1 MGRAVA
7 DHIKINTHDLEEVA
21 GTLTRLID
29 EFQNSGKTVDH
40 YSGSM
45 GSGRMADTLH
55 EFATNWDVHK
65 KKLLAQ
71 LEALQSAAEKG
82 AEAWNGLDKDLAR
95 ALTDAGKKE
104 G

>member
-1 MGRAVA
+1 
-7 DHIKINTHDLEEVA
+7 
-21 GTLTRLID
+21 
-29 EFQNSGKTVDH
+29 
-40 YSGSM
+40 M

-65 KKLLAQ
+65 KKMLSQ

-82 AEAWNGLDKDLAR
+82 AEAWDGLDRDLAK
-95 ALTDAGKKE
+95 ALTDAASKKKE

>member
-1 MGRAVA
+1 MA
-7 DHIKINTHDLEEVA
+7 DHIAINTAELERVA
-21 GTLTRLID
+21 GTLKSLIG
-29 EFQNSGKTVDH
+29 EFQNAGSTVDH

-65 KKLLAQ
+65 KKLLEQ

-82 AEAWNGLDKDLAR
+82 AEAWNGLDKDLAK
-95 ALTDAGKKE
+95 ALTDAAGKKE

>member
-1 MGRAVA
+1 MA
-7 DHIKINTHDLEEVA
+7 DHIAINTAELERVA
-21 GTLTRLID
+21 GTLKSLIG
-29 EFQNSGKTVDH
+29 EFQNAGSTVDH

-65 KKLLAQ
+65 KKLLEQ

-82 AEAWNGLDKDLAR
+82 SEAWNGLDKDLAK